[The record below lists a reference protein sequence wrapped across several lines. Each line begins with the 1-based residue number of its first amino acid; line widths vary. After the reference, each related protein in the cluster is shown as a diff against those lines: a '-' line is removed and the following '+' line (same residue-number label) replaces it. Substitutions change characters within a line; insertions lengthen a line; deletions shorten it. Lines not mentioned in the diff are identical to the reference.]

1 VRFWRRKTVE
11 PTALEV
17 RDEWLEWLRLSA
29 FSPLTIKGYRLTSDK
44 LIARWPELTL
54 SEFTDEHISGIIDEA
69 KPASRQARRSC
80 FHNLF
85 SWAYRTKRI
94 PFNPMVHV
102 PTIKQVQHPPV
113 EVFTEAE
120 CKILCSLPEPDGTLM
135 ALLLGTGL
143 RKAEARNLRVKRI
156 DLEHA
161 ELHVVEG
168 AKNSIA
174 GVVPMEHKLVT
185 RLAEYFLLE
194 GLNEEDFI
202 WYCRPGGHPKRCH
215 DRPLVDAS
223 MHMWWKRSIA
233 AAGIPYKNMHV
244 TRHTYATEWRRRG
257 LAMDDVG
264 FLLRHAD
271 FRTTQRVYVHTKAI
285 DIRRRMEEL
294 GPK

>member
-1 VRFWRRKTVE
+1 VKLFWRRTVE
-11 PTALEV
+11 PTAREM
-17 RDEWLEWLRLSA
+17 RDDWLEWLRLSA

-44 LIARWPELTL
+44 LLERWPDLAL
-54 SEFTDEHISGIIDEA
+54 SEFTDEHIVGMIDEV

-80 FHNLF
+80 FQNLF
-85 SWAYRTKRI
+85 GWAYRTKRI

-102 PTIKQVQHPPV
+102 PAVKQMPHGPV

-143 RKAEARNLRVKRI
+143 RKAEARHLRVKRV
-156 DLEHA
+156 DLENA

-168 AKNSIA
+168 AKGKVA
-174 GVVPMEHKLVT
+174 GVVPMEHKLVC
-185 RLAEYFLLE
+185 RLADYFIVE
-194 GLNEEDFI
+194 GLNDEDFL
-202 WYCRPGGHPKRCH
+202 WYCRPGGHEERRH
-215 DRPLVDAS
+215 DRAIVDAS
-223 MHMWWKRSIA
+223 MHGWWKRCMA
-233 AAGIPYKNMHV
+233 AAEIPYRNMHV
-244 TRHTYATEWRRRG
+244 TRHTFATEWRRRG

-271 FRTTQRVYVHTKAI
+271 YRTTQRVYVHTKAI

-294 GPK
+294 EAA